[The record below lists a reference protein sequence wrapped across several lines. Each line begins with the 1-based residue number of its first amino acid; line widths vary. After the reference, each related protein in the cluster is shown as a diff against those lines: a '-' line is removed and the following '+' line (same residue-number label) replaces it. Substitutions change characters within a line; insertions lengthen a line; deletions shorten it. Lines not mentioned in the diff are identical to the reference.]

1 MKKNIIITLL
11 VVTPFFVF
19 SQQSEIRKAD
29 INYNKQNYFEAIKGY
44 NKIVQKGNESPEIM
58 EKLANANFFNANYE
72 QANVW
77 YTKLY
82 QVSNNMKSENHYRF
96 ALTLKSVGKIEEAK
110 AQLELYK
117 NLNPNEK
124 RALLLSTDIKNDSK
138 FVFSN
143 VKSIA
148 INTKFSDYGPTLYND
163 KLVFS
168 SANNVVLNTTLSERT
183 NQFRTNLYES
193 VKSSNGEYSKPKLFS
208 KSNYSIFNEDTP
220 VFSKE
225 GKTMY
230 YTQNQL
236 IKNSNVKLVNGGFKL
251 YKSILVNNKWVN
263 QGPISFGLNDEVRI
277 AHPALSPDGKF
288 LYFASDNLT
297 RYGESDLFRVS
308 ISDEGAFGI
317 IENLGDKINTEG
329 RDSYPYI
336 TQDNNLIFA
345 SDGRPGLGG
354 FDLYSIDL
362 SDPKAKVIPL
372 GNDIN
377 SPFDDFAIVMNSEMT
392 NGYFTS
398 NKPGGK
404 GDDDIYSFDLSIK
417 KIELIAIKGTI
428 VDEETKQLLSNAELN
443 LFDDEKV
450 LIAAIQSDAN
460 GAYLFNNLKPNTT
473 YSISVKKE
481 SYEGTTVVLEL
492 NTENLEKE
500 IPVKIIKLP
509 YKIGD
514 DLSEIL
520 KLRKI
525 YFDLGKYTIRPV
537 SILELDKVVSFLNL
551 YPSVKIE
558 VGSHTD
564 SRQSSKLNQILS
576 ENRAKAT
583 MNYLVKSGINPDRLI
598 AVGYGESKLINNCKD
613 GVRCPEEQ
621 HQLNRRS
628 TFIIMN

>member
-362 SDPKAKVIPL
+362 NDPKAKVIPL